1 MTRLPKPKPKM
12 KKVKSL
18 RSNAKGFGFDPRM
31 RDNEE
36 SPMYRKAMDITLKF
50 MDMADNELEQ
60 LSSEDDKGAFLY
72 HLHYNLGGLLACVYD
87 SLGIGYNKKEDFEIP
102 QDLSRICSECEKS
115 PPLPHYASMGAP
127 GLLDNVVREKTDS
140 THYRYI
146 SNPFHAIH
154 SELLEKMIP
163 ALRERGYRFS
173 ISAWSNYF
181 PSRTLQIV
189 FDKVTPGE

>member
-1 MTRLPKPKPKM
+1 M
-12 KKVKSL
+12 KKFKSL
-18 RSNAKGFGFDPRM
+18 RSNAMGFGFDPRM

-50 MDMADNELEQ
+50 MDMADNELGQ

-87 SLGIGYNKKEDFEIP
+87 SLGMGYNKKEHFEVP
-102 QDLSRICSECEKS
+102 LDLSRICSECGNS
-115 PPLPHYASMGAP
+115 TSLPHYARAYR
-127 GLLDNVVREKTDS
+127 LLDNVIREKTDS
-140 THYRYI
+140 TNYSYI
-146 SNPFHAIH
+146 SNPQIAIH

-173 ISAWSNYF
+173 ISAWSTYF
-181 PSRTLQIV
+181 PSRTLQLV

>member
-1 MTRLPKPKPKM
+1 M

-18 RSNAKGFGFDPRM
+18 RSNAMGFGFDPRM

-50 MDMADNELEQ
+50 MDMADNELGQ
-60 LSSEDDKGAFLY
+60 LSSEDDKGAFIY
-72 HLHYNLGGLLACVYD
+72 HLHYNLCGLLACVYD

-102 QDLSRICSECEKS
+102 QDLSRICSECDKS
-115 PPLPHYASMGAP
+115 PSLPHYARVGNAGWSSAP
-127 GLLDNVVREKTDS
+127 GLLDHVVREKTDS

-146 SNPFHAIH
+146 SNPETAIH

-163 ALRERGYRFS
+163 ALSEKGYRFS

-181 PSRTLQIV
+181 PSRSLKLV

>member
-12 KKVKSL
+12 KVKSL
-18 RSNAKGFGFDPRM
+18 RSSARGFGFRM

-36 SPMYRKAMDITLKF
+36 SPAYRKAMDITLKF

-60 LSSEDDKGAFLY
+60 FSSEDDKGAFLY

-87 SLGIGYNKKEDFEIP
+87 SLGIGYNQKEYFEIP

-115 PPLPHYASMGAP
+115 TPQHSTL
-127 GLLDNVVREKTDS
+127 LLDHVVREKTDA

-146 SNPFHAIH
+146 SNPHTIIH

-163 ALRERGYRFS
+163 ALKERGYRFS

-181 PSRTLQIV
+181 PSRTLQIA
-189 FDKVTPGE
+189 FDKLSEGE

>member
-1 MTRLPKPKPKM
+1 M

-18 RSNAKGFGFDPRM
+18 RSNAMGFGFDPRM

-36 SPMYRKAMDITLKF
+36 SSMYRKAMDITLKF
-50 MDMADNELEQ
+50 MDMADNELGQ

-87 SLGIGYNKKEDFEIP
+87 SLGMGYNKKERFEVP
-102 QDLSRICSECEKS
+102 QDLSRICSECGNS
-115 PPLPHYASMGAP
+115 TSLPHYASLP
-127 GLLDNVVREKTDS
+127 QSYTSETTLLDHVVREKTDS

-146 SNPFHAIH
+146 SNPQIAIH

-173 ISAWSNYF
+173 ISAFSNYF
-181 PSRTLQIV
+181 PSRTLQLV

>member
-1 MTRLPKPKPKM
+1 M

-18 RSNAKGFGFDPRM
+18 RSNAMGFAFDPRM
-31 RDNEE
+31 RGNEE
-36 SPMYRKAMDITLKF
+36 SLMYRKVMDITMKF
-50 MDMADNELEQ
+50 MDMADNELGQ
-60 LSSEDDKGAFLY
+60 LSSEDDKRAFLY
-72 HLHYNLGGLLACVYD
+72 NLHYNLGGLLACVYD
-87 SLGIGYNKKEDFEIP
+87 SLGIGYNKKEHFEVP

-115 PPLPHYASMGAP
+115 TSLPHYAGLHQSYTSEP
-127 GLLDNVVREKTDS
+127 TLLDHVVIEKTNS
-140 THYRYI
+140 THYSYI
-146 SNPFHAIH
+146 SNPQIAIH

-173 ISAWSNYF
+173 ISAFSNYF